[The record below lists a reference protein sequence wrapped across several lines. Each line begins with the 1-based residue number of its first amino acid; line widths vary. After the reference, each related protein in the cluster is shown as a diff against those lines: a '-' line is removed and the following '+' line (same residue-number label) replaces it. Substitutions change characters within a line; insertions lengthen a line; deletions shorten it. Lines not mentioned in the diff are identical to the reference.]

1 MLLRA
6 LAAKLL
12 GNIFIL
18 GGKAVI
24 RGSDGVIR
32 AGGEWLEQGR
42 IFNVASSFN

>member
-1 MLLRA
+1 MLLGA

-12 GNIFIL
+12 GNIL
-18 GGKAVI
+18 GGKGVI

-42 IFNVASSFN
+42 IFNATLSFN